1 MTQKIFLPFEPTITV
16 VDFARKGAFV
26 VIVVIVVIVVVVVV
40 IIIVGPFCSH
50 KSVFKGCGIG
60 SHLLSSCSSP
70 FLSAT
75 RYGYSI
81 GLSN

>member
-26 VIVVIVVIVVVVVV
+26 VIVVIVVIVVVVIV
-40 IIIVGPFCSH
+40 IVGPFCSH

-70 FLSAT
+70 LSAT